1 MLTDQKRAPIIEGME
16 AFQKKS
22 ATSFSLPG
30 HKSGKGAAEDV
41 KRLMGEG
48 VFKSDT
54 STQKGVDDR
63 LESQRVL
70 QNAQHLAALAWGAN
84 HCYFSTNGTS
94 LSNHV
99 AFLCA
104 ASPGDTVLVARNS
117 HKSLVAG
124 LILSKLRPVFL
135 EPEADAEWDIH
146 HGIPAAEVERKLV
159 AHPEAKGVFI
169 VSPTF
174 YGVVSDIT
182 RIAQICHRH
191 GKPLIVDEAWG
202 PHFPFHPEMP
212 PAAIHSGA
220 DMALGSIHKT
230 MSGLQQASIL
240 LLRSDLI
247 PRDRFA
253 LCFDLFEST
262 SPSGPILAT
271 IDSSRRQF
279 ALHGTELVSR
289 MLRLAR
295 AARETLSTIGGI
307 RVMGREVLRGDAR
320 FGLDETK
327 VLFDISAL
335 GVTGY
340 MAEDWMTA
348 EQNIALELSD
358 ENHLMAVVTVGNDEQ
373 DLQKLIT
380 AVRAMADWARR
391 EGASKTLR
399 AEPMPGR
406 TALTSDMVMLPA
418 EAFFGPTEHVPLRQA
433 AGRIAAEMVSPYPPG
448 IPRLIPGERISQSQV
463 AFLQASMAMGAF
475 ALEPS
480 DLSLQTVRVVA

>member
-1 MLTDQKRAPIIEGME
+1 
-16 AFQKKS
+16 
-22 ATSFSLPG
+22 
-30 HKSGKGAAEDV
+30 
-41 KRLMGEG
+41 
-48 VFKSDT
+48 
-54 STQKGVDDR
+54 
-63 LESQRVL
+63 
-70 QNAQHLAALAWGAN
+70 
-84 HCYFSTNGTS
+84 
-94 LSNHV
+94 
-99 AFLCA
+99 
-104 ASPGDTVLVARNS
+104 
-117 HKSLVAG
+117 
-124 LILSKLRPVFL
+124 
-135 EPEADAEWDIH
+135 
-146 HGIPAAEVERKLV
+146 
-159 AHPEAKGVFI
+159 
-169 VSPTF
+169 
-174 YGVVSDIT
+174 
-182 RIAQICHRH
+182 
-191 GKPLIVDEAWG
+191 VDEAWG

-448 IPRLIPGERISQSQV
+448 IPRLIPEERISQSQV